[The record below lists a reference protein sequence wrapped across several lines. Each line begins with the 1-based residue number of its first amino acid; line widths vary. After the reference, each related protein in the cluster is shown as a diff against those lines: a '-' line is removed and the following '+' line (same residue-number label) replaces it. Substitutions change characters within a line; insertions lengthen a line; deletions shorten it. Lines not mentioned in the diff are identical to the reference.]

1 VKLTFELSLP
11 IIVLSILYILKAY
24 LKISRPSPLPLGCII
39 PKLCVVCPD
48 EILRYNRVDEN
59 DDKDNEESRAGKHL
73 QREIRWAQFRVN
85 WGYLCQMARN
95 TTQFQRAL
103 RFEKM
108 KIDPSKSALEYQ
120 PHERLAL
127 ELVNEA
133 AEMRWKLFRWQ
144 AGLLSRTMLRLSTH
158 PQVVINLLAHYKQ
171 LEQEMV
177 TLADMAEDD
186 CFRQML
192 IERLGLTNWGLYDG
206 GSPTPA

>member
-1 VKLTFELSLP
+1 V
-11 IIVLSILYILKAY
+11 
-24 LKISRPSPLPLGCII
+24 R
-39 PKLCVVCPD
+39 PD
-48 EILRYNRVDEN
+48 EILRYNRVDE
-59 DDKDNEESRAGKHL
+59 DGDKEDNRVGKHL
-73 QREIRWAQFRVN
+73 QREVCWAKFRVN
-85 WGYLCQMARN
+85 WGYLCQMVRN

-108 KIDPSKSALEYQ
+108 KIDPSKSALDYQ

-133 AEMRWKLFRWQ
+133 TEMRWKLFRWQ
-144 AGLLSRTMLRLSTH
+144 AGVLSRTMLRLSTD
-158 PQVVINLLAHYKQ
+158 PQVLINLLAHYKQ

-177 TLADMAEDD
+177 TLADMAEDE